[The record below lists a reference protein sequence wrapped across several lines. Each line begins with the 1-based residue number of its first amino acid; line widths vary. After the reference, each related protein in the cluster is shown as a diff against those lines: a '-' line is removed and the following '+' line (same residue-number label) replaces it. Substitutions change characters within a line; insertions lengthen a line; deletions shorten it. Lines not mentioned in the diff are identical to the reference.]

1 MTGDREGPP
10 ARQPNDR
17 FRGSAGVGAAK
28 YAGLGLQFAVSIL
41 AFLYAGQWVDR
52 KLGTT
57 PLFLIIGVFVGAGA
71 SFFAIYRSLSP
82 KPRQPNERDP

>member
-10 ARQPNDR
+10 GRQPNDQI
-17 FRGSAGVGAAK
+17 RGSAGVGAAK

-57 PLFLIIGVFVGAGA
+57 PLFLIIGVFVGATA
-71 SFFAIYRSLSP
+71 SFVAIYRSLMAKP
-82 KPRQPNERDP
+82 KQPNERDP

>member
-10 ARQPNDR
+10 ARQPNDQT
-17 FRGSAGVGAAK
+17 RGSAGVGAAK

-57 PLFLIIGVFVGAGA
+57 PLFLIIGVFVGAAA

>member
-10 ARQPNDR
+10 ARQPNDQN
-17 FRGSAGVGAAK
+17 RGSAGVGAAK

-52 KLGTT
+52 KLQTS
-57 PLFLIIGVFVGAGA
+57 PLFLIIGVFVGASA
-71 SFFAIYRSLSP
+71 SFFAIYRSLMA
-82 KPRQPNERDP
+82 KPRKPNELDP